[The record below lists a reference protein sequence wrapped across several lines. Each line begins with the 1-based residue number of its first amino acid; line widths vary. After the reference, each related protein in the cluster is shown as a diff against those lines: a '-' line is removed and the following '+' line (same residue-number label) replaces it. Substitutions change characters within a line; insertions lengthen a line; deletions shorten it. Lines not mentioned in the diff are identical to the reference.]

1 MTASGAEQQK
11 YSKGAGGGGGGG
23 AGRIRSDNYWIWSTS
38 PFVRHMSRQ
47 ITWCAC
53 QRETAGDPYS
63 WRRSGGQA
71 DPVQMHQPGRGRAS
85 DALGGE
91 GGEGRGN
98 TGVIDFWCLYFMLE
112 IGRYIQPVWSMRAV
126 VLRKNLSKCVI
137 SPLMEH
143 GRRAI
148 LLIPSRSLPAP
159 GRSLPLFPPSPPSA
173 SCSLMSPF
181 HYRPSIYQPLYP
193 SPTQPPVF
201 FFFVS
206 RSDFAH
212 TPFWTGATVIA
223 VLPHGHHQRASL
235 TWL

>member
-1 MTASGAEQQK
+1 MSASGAEQQK
-11 YSKGAGGGGGGG
+11 YGKGAGGGGGG

-47 ITWCAC
+47 ITWCVC
-53 QRETAGDPYS
+53 QREAAGDLYS

-91 GGEGRGN
+91 GRGN

-112 IGRYIQPVWSMRAV
+112 IGQYIQPVWSMRAV

-148 LLIPSRSLPAP
+148 LLIPSCSLPAP
-159 GRSLPLFPPSPPSA
+159 GHSLPLFPPSP

-201 FFFVS
+201 FFFSFFLFQEV
-206 RSDFAH
+206 
-212 TPFWTGATVIA
+212 TLLT
-223 VLPHGHHQRASL
+223 HHFGQGPL
-235 TWL
+235 WLRFCPMVTNV